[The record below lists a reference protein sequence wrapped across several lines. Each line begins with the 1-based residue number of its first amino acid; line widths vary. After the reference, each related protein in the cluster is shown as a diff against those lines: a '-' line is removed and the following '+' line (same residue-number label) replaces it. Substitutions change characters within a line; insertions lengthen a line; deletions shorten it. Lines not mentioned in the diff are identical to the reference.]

1 MMKNRKLVSALVAAL
16 LATGCNLNSA
26 PPTYVIVTGEPTQAL
41 LPSEPPP
48 TATLPPTPTV
58 APEIILRLGDRY
70 LLNGYFENAAATY
83 DTLVQQAGATAEE
96 RAAATYGLGQSAV
109 REGLFAEAVT
119 ALTTFI
125 DEFPDDSRIAQ
136 AYYLRGDAALGL
148 SRWSDA
154 IADFQQYLTLR
165 PGLIDSY
172 AYERIGDA
180 QLALGQTDNA
190 LTSYGQAADASRSLT
205 AQLALRERVA
215 QVNATAGR
223 TTEAVAQYDEILKV
237 AVNAPYRATIA
248 LQAAQTLID
257 AGDMQDGL
265 VRMMQ
270 VFTGY
275 PDRPEAYQAMQTL
288 LENKMEL
295 DAQAQGTVCYNYGDY
310 QCAIDALNQYSEAHT
325 AEGIPASVLLMLG
338 RAYRE
343 IGNTQAALTDFQT
356 IIDSY
361 KTDPL
366 FGEALLEQGRTRF
379 LNNDNP
385 GAIEQYMRVADTYSY
400 LEQAPEALWRAGY
413 LYSQNDQPE
422 QARAV
427 FERLADNY
435 PNTTQAKDGLF
446 LAASLAYGANDL
458 LAAERYYS
466 EISVKTTGEDQA
478 TAYFWV
484 GRLALQRGD
493 QKTAAQALAEAAK
506 AAPDSYFAA
515 RSKDIIANRAPFAA
529 PAGTQFQF
537 DDGAQIIEAENW
549 MRSTYGIEQTTPLW
563 PLAPELVADPRLIR
577 GRELWDVAAYDEAIA
592 EFEDLVD
599 ANKASALASYQ
610 LAIYFR
616 GIGAYYNSVVAAS
629 YVIRN
634 ANIGTLD
641 APAYIARMRYPAYYL
656 DVVQDVAARR
666 SIDPLL
672 LLSLIRHES
681 LFDTYASGGAG
692 EKGLMQ
698 VIPSTAEY
706 IASQLRWPNYQHS
719 DLYRPYA
726 GVEFGSYYLEEQLR
740 QFDDNVPAALAGYN
754 AGPGRAQT
762 WLELAGSDPDQ
773 FMTAIDI
780 PSTRTYVQSIYSYYN
795 IYRTLYGTGD

>member
-1 MMKNRKLVSALVAAL
+1 MMNRKLVSSLVAVL
-16 LATGCNLNSA
+16 LATGCNLNNA
-26 PPTYVIVTGEPTQAL
+26 PPTYVIVTGEPTQAPQ
-41 LPSEPPP
+41 PSQPPP
-48 TATLPPTPTV
+48 TATLPATPTV
-58 APEIILRLGDRY
+58 APEIILRIGDRY
-70 LLNGYFENAAATY
+70 LLNGHFENAAATY
-83 DTLVQQAGATAEE
+83 DTLVKQDGATAEE
-96 RAAATYGLGQSAV
+96 RAAAAYGLGQSAV
-109 REGLFAEAVT
+109 REGLFSEAVD

-125 DEFPDDSRIAQ
+125 DEFPDDARIAQ
-136 AYYLRGDAALGL
+136 AHYLRGDAYLGL
-148 SRWSDA
+148 SSWSEA
-154 IADFQQYLTLR
+154 IADFQRYLSLR

-180 QLALGQTDNA
+180 QLALGQTDDA
-190 LTSYGQAADASRSLT
+190 LTSYGKAADASRTL
-205 AQLALRERVA
+205 APLLALRERVA

-223 TTEAVAQYDEILKV
+223 TTEALAQYDEILKV

-248 LQAAQTLID
+248 FQAAQALID
-257 AGDMQDGL
+257 AGDTQNGL

-275 PDRPEAYQAMQTL
+275 PDRPEAYQAMQIL

-295 DAQAQGTVCYNYGDY
+295 DALARGTVSYNYGDY
-310 QCAIDALNQYSEAHT
+310 QGAIEALNQYSEAHT
-325 AEGIPASVLLMLG
+325 AEGIPANVLLMLG

-356 IIDSY
+356 ILDSY

-366 FGEALLEQGRTRF
+366 FGEALLEQARTRF

-385 GAIEQYMRVADTYSY
+385 GAIEQYMRIADTYNY

-413 LYSQNDQPE
+413 LYSQENQPE

-446 LAASLAYGANDL
+446 LAASLAYAANDL
-458 LAAERYYS
+458 TAAERYYS

-484 GRLALQRGD
+484 GRLALQRSD
-493 QKTAAQALAEAAK
+493 QKTAGQALAEAVK

-515 RSKDIIANRAPFAA
+515 RSKDIIANVQPFAA
-529 PAGTQFQF
+529 PQGMQFQF
-537 DDGAQIIEAENW
+537 DDGAQILEAENW
-549 MRSTYGIEQTTPLW
+549 IRSTYGIEQTTPLW
-563 PLAPELVADPRLIR
+563 PLATALVTDARLIR
-577 GRELWDVAAYDEAIA
+577 GRELWDVAEYDEAIA
-592 EFEDLVD
+592 EFDDLVD

-634 ANIGTLD
+634 ANVGTLD
-641 APAYIARMRYPAYYL
+641 APPYIARMRYPAYYL
-656 DVVQDVAARR
+656 DVVQDVGTRR
-666 SIDPLL
+666 KIDPLL
-672 LLSLIRHES
+672 LFSLIRHES
-681 LFDTYASGGAG
+681 LFDTYANGGAA

-706 IASQLRWPNYQHS
+706 IAAQIQWPNYQHS

-726 GVEFGSYYLEEQLR
+726 GIEFGSYYLEEQLR
-740 QFDDNVPAALAGYN
+740 RFDENVPAALAGYN
-754 AGPGRAQT
+754 AGPGRAIT
-762 WLELAGSDPDQ
+762 WLELAGTDPDQ

-780 PSTRTYVQSIYSYYN
+780 ASTRMYVQTIYGYYN
-795 IYRTLYGTGD
+795 IYRTLYGTGA